1 MTHAKPYMILLL
13 MLAALLALTGCGSAP
28 AAQTESADESLWGTA
43 PEETQGIAVDNAY
56 MTFYY
61 PQEWEG
67 KVEVVREENGKN
79 FKVSFQTKIGEKN
92 VVLFS
97 IVLGPDVCDGYLLG
111 QLEDPE
117 AGTINVYSIIKEPV
131 REDWSEEEYSEI
143 CALQERVNDIIVQ
156 FYDDDRFV
164 PSR

>member
-1 MTHAKPYMILLL
+1 MKKLCCLLVFILC
-13 MLAALLALTGCGSAP
+13 LAVLSGCGENTTA
-28 AAQTESADESLWGTA
+28 ESATDPVETWETA
-43 PEETQGIAVDNAY
+43 PPETLGVAVDNSY

-67 KVEVVREENGKN
+67 KVEEIREENDGN
-79 FKVSFQTKIGEKN
+79 MIVTFRTDISGEE

-97 IVLGPDVCDGYLLG
+97 IAMGPGSVDGYLLG
-111 QLEDPE
+111 WLDDPQ
-117 AGTINVYSIIKEPV
+117 AGEIYVYSIMSEIGPD
-131 REDWSEEEYSEI
+131 DWSEEEYDQI

-156 FYDDDRFV
+156 FYQDERFV

>member
-28 AAQTESADESLWGTA
+28 AAQTEPADESLSGTA

-67 KVEVVREENGKN
+67 KVEELREENGKN

-111 QLEDPE
+111 QLKDPE
-117 AGTINVYSIIKEPV
+117 AGTINVYSIINEPV
-131 REDWSEEEYSEI
+131 KEDWSEEEYSEI

>member
-1 MTHAKPYMILLL
+1 MTHAKPYIILLL

-28 AAQTESADESLWGTA
+28 AAQTESVDESLWGTA

-67 KVEVVREENGKN
+67 QVEELREENGKN
-79 FKVSFQTKIGEKN
+79 IKVSFQTKVGEKN

-117 AGTINVYSIIKEPV
+117 AGTINVYSIINEPV
-131 REDWSEEEYSEI
+131 KEDWSEEEYSEI

>member
-28 AAQTESADESLWGTA
+28 AAQTEPADESLSGTA

-67 KVEVVREENGKN
+67 KVEELRGENGKN

-92 VVLFS
+92 VVLVS

-117 AGTINVYSIIKEPV
+117 AGTINVYSIINEPV

>member
-1 MTHAKPYMILLL
+1 MMRSKPYMILLL
-13 MLAALLALTGCGSAP
+13 MLAALLVLTGCGSAP
-28 AAQTESADESLWGTA
+28 EAETESADEALWGTA

-61 PQEWEG
+61 PQEWKG
-67 KVEVVREENGKN
+67 KVEELREENGKN
-79 FKVSFQTKIGEKN
+79 VTVSFQTKVGEKD

-97 IVLGPDVCDGYLLG
+97 IVLGPDVFDGYLLG
-111 QLEDPE
+111 QLKDPQ
-117 AGTINVYSIIKEPV
+117 AGSINVYSIMNELV

>member
-1 MTHAKPYMILLL
+1 MTRIKPYMILLL
-13 MLAALLALTGCGSAP
+13 LLAALLALSGCGSASE
-28 AAQTESADESLWGTA
+28 AETMSADEALWGTA

-67 KVEVVREENGKN
+67 KVEELLEENGKN
-79 FKVSFQTKIGEKN
+79 ITVSFHTEVGKKD

-97 IVLGPDVCDGYLLG
+97 IVLGPDACDGYLLG
-111 QLEDPE
+111 QLKDPE
-117 AGTINVYSIIKEPV
+117 AGTINVYSIMNEQSW
-131 REDWSEEEYSEI
+131 EDWSEEEYSEI

-156 FYDDDRFV
+156 FYDDARFV